1 MFPEIETIIGTPS
14 TLPLCHFA
22 TCHLPP
28 LSVKFSHPTI
38 DTMHTEPAADYDLL
52 TSKLHALIE
61 IAEVLAAR
69 LELTLLLQSVVDKII
84 EILEPA
90 EFGVVFLWDEQTRL
104 LRPQAAAGENGV
116 DLEALFELGQ
126 RENESITG
134 RVFATQ
140 EIQLL
145 DTPTAVSG
153 IMAGL
158 QAANRAILDAVYGPD
173 SHPLSMIAAPLSAGE
188 NRYGVLVLE
197 TLQGP
202 AFFSERDLP
211 FVQALADLIGL
222 EIDRAR
228 LDAVAVANRENEEA
242 ERLRSEV
249 MATFSHELRTPLAT
263 IKGYST
269 ALLLDDVDWPEEKQR
284 EFLRLI
290 DDECN
295 NLEGMIGDILD
306 SSLIDVG
313 QLHIEMQPVRLE
325 RLAGEAAREMQR
337 ASGVHHFVLD
347 FPADFPLVE
356 ADPRRIRQVLRNIL
370 DNAIK
375 YSPDG
380 GMIVIRGEVRPADVA
395 VSVADQGVGISPE
408 DLIPLFDKYFRVK
421 APTGYY
427 VPGTG
432 LGLPVSRAI
441 VEAHGGR
448 IWAKSKIGEGTTLF
462 FSLLRQD
469 LE

>member
-1 MFPEIETIIGTPS
+1 M
-14 TLPLCHFA
+14 
-22 TCHLPP
+22 
-28 LSVKFSHPTI
+28 
-38 DTMHTEPAADYDLL
+38 
-52 TSKLHALIE
+52 
-61 IAEVLAAR
+61 
-69 LELTLLLQSVVDKII
+69 LLQSVVDKII

-90 EFGVVFLWDEQTRL
+90 EFGMVFLWDEQTKL
-104 LRPQAAAGENGV
+104 LRPHAAAGQGIM
-116 DLEALFELGQ
+116 DLQPLFDLGL
-126 RENESITG
+126 RESESITG
-134 RVFATQ
+134 RVFTTQ
-140 EIQLL
+140 ETQLL
-145 DTPTAVSG
+145 DVQAAVTG

-158 QAANRAILDAVYGPD
+158 QPANRKLLDAVYGPD
-173 SHPLSMIAAPLSAGE
+173 IHPLSVIAAPLSAGE

-197 TLQGP
+197 TLQGH

-228 LDAVAVANRENEEA
+228 LDAVAIANRETEEA
-242 ERLRSEV
+242 DRLRSEL

-269 ALLLDDVDWPEEKQR
+269 ALLLEEVDWPAEKQR

-313 QLHIEMQPVRLE
+313 QLEIERQPVRLS
-325 RLAGEAAREMQR
+325 RLAAEAAREMQR
-337 ASGVHHFVLD
+337 ASGIHHFVLD
-347 FPADFPLVE
+347 FPADFPLVD

-380 GMIVIRGEVRPADVA
+380 GMIVIRGEVRPADVV

-441 VEAHGGR
+441 IEAHGGR
-448 IWAKSKIGEGTTLF
+448 IWAESKIAEGTTLF

-469 LE
+469 SA